1 MMRQKATDRNQM
13 ATPGQNNGA
22 PGKKDRR
29 EQAREK
35 ARIDREA
42 ERKRT
47 RRNRFLL
54 QGGIGAAVIVIALV
68 IVLVVVNM
76 PKPAVLSTSK
86 AGPQNMIS
94 DGILLKGSDLAAVP
108 TPAIK
113 SGGKPV
119 PTDPSKYSDT
129 TNIVTYVDYQC
140 PACQAFEATN
150 SDQIKQMVASGA
162 ATVEIHPIAILD
174 NSSQGNKYSTRAA
187 NAAACV
193 ANFQPDKYYD
203 VSTALYANQPAES
216 SPGRSDAQ
224 LISVLKGAGVS
235 SSKISKCITTQKFV
249 PWVTAATERV
259 SKPLPNSTVA
269 RLEHTPTVVV
279 DGKEFTGKIT
289 DAAEFKSFV
298 EAQKN

>member
-1 MMRQKATDRNQM
+1 M
-13 ATPGQNNGA
+13 ATPGQKNGA

-42 ERKRT
+42 ERRRT

-54 QGGIGAAVIVIALV
+54 QGGIGAAVVVIALV

-76 PKPAVLSTSK
+76 PKPAALSTSK

-94 DGILLKGSDLAAVP
+94 DGILLKGPNLQAVP
-108 TPAIK
+108 TAGIT
-113 SGGKPV
+113 SGGKQV
-119 PTDPSKYSDT
+119 PTDRSKYSDT

-140 PACQAFEATN
+140 PACRAFEATN

-162 ATVEIHPIAILD
+162 ATLEIHPIAFLD

-193 ANFQPDKYYD
+193 ANFDPDKYYD
-203 VSTALYANQPAES
+203 VSTALFANQPAEG

-224 LISVLKGAGVS
+224 LISVLKDAGVS
-235 SSKISKCITTQKFV
+235 GSKISTCITTQKFV
-249 PWVTAATERV
+249 PWVTAATKRVDTSGSTDVFKGVANTPMKFFGTPGVFVNGERY
-259 SKPLPNSTVA
+259 
-269 RLEHTPTVVV
+269 
-279 DGKEFTGKIT
+279 TGSIT
-289 DAAEFKSFV
+289 DAAAFKAFV
-298 EAQKN
+298 AAQKG